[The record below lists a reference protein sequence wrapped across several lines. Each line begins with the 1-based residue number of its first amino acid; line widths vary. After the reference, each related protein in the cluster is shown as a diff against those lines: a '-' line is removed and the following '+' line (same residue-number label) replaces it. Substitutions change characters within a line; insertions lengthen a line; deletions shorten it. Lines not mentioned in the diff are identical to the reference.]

1 MFNASLALLQR
12 AWPAVALAAS
22 ILCVAP
28 AATAQNGFTATTA
41 SAVVVDTGQV
51 RAELLAHAPQGA
63 GLGQTVWLGLLLDH
77 TPQWHTYWQNPGDSG
92 LPTELQ
98 WTLPAG
104 VTAGPIEWPTPSKF
118 PLGPLANYGYGD
130 RVLLPVRL
138 TVESG
143 FQGSHIDVGL
153 FASWLACRTE
163 CIPEEGQ
170 FKLRLP
176 VNTAT
181 SAHREVFE
189 SAWASRP
196 VPLTDGNSTVTVSA
210 QGMRLTLSTLP
221 SAWLGQTL
229 EVFPESPAVIEPGA
243 PWTQT
248 WTNRTWSAEI
258 PLSAQRSEAPTR
270 MAWVVAPAA
279 GGAGVRFEA
288 PVEGTWPPVAALP
301 VAIPDALNQA
311 LQDSASNPSRPSA
324 SWWLAILGALLGG
337 LILNLM
343 PCVFPVLAIKVLSF
357 AQLSNEAASARA
369 HRWQGLAYTAGV
381 VLSFVALGAL
391 LLSLRAAGEQLGWGF
406 QLQSPAVV
414 AALAVL
420 FTLIGLNL
428 VGLFEFG
435 SVLPSSV
442 ARWQARNP
450 TVDAFFTGVLATA
463 IASPCTAPFM
473 GASLGVAIA
482 LPAAQA
488 LSVFAALGL
497 GMALPY
503 LLASWW
509 PAVARA
515 MPRPGAWMNT
525 LRHGLSFPMFATVV
539 WLLWVLGQQ
548 SGIDGAAALLMVL
561 VALSAA
567 VWAWGLSG
575 RGRWV
580 AGAITGVLLILTL
593 MSAGPHIT
601 RPAPA
606 PDAPTATAV
615 EGVSWQAWTAER
627 QQSALAQGRWVFV
640 DFTAAWCVTCQYNKR
655 TTLSDADLLQD
666 FAQRQVTLLRADWT
680 RRDPAVTQTL
690 TALGRSGVPVYALF
704 RPNAAPVI
712 LSEVL
717 SVDEV
722 RTALAR

>member
-1 MFNASLALLQR
+1 MFNAYFALLRR
-12 AWPAVALAAS
+12 AWPAVALATS
-22 ILCVAP
+22 LLGTAP
-28 AATAQNGFTATTA
+28 AFAQNWFPAAKA
-41 SAVVVDTGQV
+41 SATVVDTGQV

-63 GLGQTVWLGLLLDH
+63 GAGQTVWVGLHLQH
-77 TPQWHTYWQNPGDSG
+77 AANWHTYWQNPGDSG

-98 WTLPAG
+98 WTLPPGVKAG
-104 VTAGPIEWPTPSKF
+104 AIEWPTPSKF

-130 RVLLPVRL
+130 RVLLSVPL
-138 TVESG
+138 TVEAG

-153 FASWLACRTE
+153 LASWLACRTE

-170 FKLRLP
+170 FSLRLP

-181 SAHREVFE
+181 TTHRAVFE
-189 SAWASRP
+189 SAWALRP
-196 VPLTDGNSTVTVSA
+196 VSLTQGNTQVSVSA
-210 QGMRLTLSTLP
+210 QGIRLGLNTLP
-221 SAWLGQTL
+221 SAWQGQRL

-243 PWTQT
+243 PWTQA
-248 WTNRTWSAEI
+248 WNGSTWSAEI
-258 PLSAQRSEAPTR
+258 PLSVQRSEAPKR
-270 MAWVVAPAA
+270 LAWVIAPAS

-288 PVEGTWPPVAALP
+288 PVEGEWPPVNTLP
-301 VAIPDALNQA
+301 TAIPDALNQA
-311 LQDSASNPSRPSA
+311 LKVDAPASSEAPL

-343 PCVFPVLAIKVLSF
+343 PCVFPVLAIKVLAF
-357 AQLSNEAASARA
+357 AQLSDAPTSARA

-406 QLQSPAVV
+406 QLQNPSVV
-414 AALAVL
+414 AALAAL

-428 VGLFEFG
+428 LGVFEFG
-435 SVLPSSV
+435 SILPSRLAS
-442 ARWQARNP
+442 WQAHNP
-450 TVDAFFTGVLATA
+450 TFDAFFTGVLATA

-473 GASLGVAIA
+473 GASLGLAIA
-482 LPAAQA
+482 LPAGQA
-488 LSVFAALGL
+488 LSVFAALGV
-497 GMALPY
+497 GMSLPY

-548 SGIDGAAALLMVL
+548 SGIDGAASLLMVL

-567 VWAWGLSG
+567 VWAWGLNG
-575 RGRWV
+575 LGRWI
-580 AGAITGVLLILTL
+580 AGGITGVLLATTL
-593 MSAGPHIT
+593 GTLGPHIT
-601 RPAPA
+601 REAPA
-606 PDAPTATAV
+606 PNAATATSVA
-615 EGVSWQAWTAER
+615 GVSWQPWSPER
-627 QQSALAQGRWVFV
+627 QQAALAQGRWVFV

-655 TTLSDADLLQD
+655 TTLSDTALLQD

-680 RRDPAVTQTL
+680 RRDPAVTQAL
-690 TALGRSGVPVYALF
+690 TDLGRSGVPVYALY
-704 RPNAAPVI
+704 RPSAAPVV
-712 LSEVL
+712 LSEVI

-722 RTALAR
+722 RAALAQ